1 MPKPFIT
8 NLHLRNY
15 RCFENM
21 EIDFHEK
28 LTVLVATN
36 GAGKTSILDALA
48 VALGPFVGAFD
59 EAYGKGFEANDIRQI
74 RIRATA
80 SNEMEYAV
88 GGCSLAAKGFIPAL
102 QIKPV
107 IVDES
112 GNTIEIPSS
121 WERSLAGPTK
131 AKTTRKDATDL
142 VNSGKRLQ
150 DAVRTPGTNVSLPVI
165 GYYGTGRLWR
175 LKKLTAGKLP
185 KTSRTIG
192 YTDCLDPGSSYSA
205 FAEWFRYWS
214 HSALEAKFTAL
225 KRNELPE
232 NTEFD
237 EFIASVNQAINTC
250 LAPSGWKNIEYSM
263 ARQELVAHHE
273 EYGDLPVSLL
283 SDGIRNMIGIV
294 ADIAF
299 RATKL
304 NPQLGA
310 EASSKTPGI
319 VLIDEIDMHLHP
331 AWQQVVLGQL
341 QAAFPKIQFVVTTHS
356 PQVLTSVDASCI
368 RKLRQVQHEQGQSE
382 IVVEHVT
389 QQTKGVASS
398 DLLAEIMGV
407 DPIPDLSE
415 AKDLS
420 AYHALI
426 QQNLHQGSEG
436 LRLRAALEQHF
447 SAEHHVIRDCERMIR
462 LQAFKQKLPLPEF
475 KGNREEDKPEG
486 AQ

>member
-8 NLHLRNY
+8 HLHLKNY
-15 RCFENM
+15 RCFE
-21 EIDFHEK
+21 EVQIDFHER
-28 LTVLVATN
+28 LTILVAAN

-48 VALGPFVGAFD
+48 IALGPFVGAFD
-59 EAYGKGFEANDIRQI
+59 EAYGKGFEADDIRQV
-74 RIRATA
+74 RVRETT

-88 GGCSLAAKGFIPAL
+88 GGCSLMAEGFIPGL
-102 QIKPV
+102 EIKPA
-107 IVDES
+107 IIDES
-112 GNTIEIPSS
+112 GNAKEIPSP

-142 VNSGKRLQ
+142 VDSGKRLQ
-150 DAVRTPGTNVSLPVI
+150 NAVRTPGTNVSLPVI
-165 GYYGTGRLWR
+165 SYYGTGRLWR

-214 HSALEAKFTAL
+214 QSALEAKFPAL

-232 NTEFD
+232 SSEFD
-237 EFIASVNQAINTC
+237 AFIASVNHAINAC

-263 ARQELVAHHE
+263 ARQELIAHHE
-273 EYGDLPVSLL
+273 EYGDLPVSML

-319 VLIDEIDMHLHP
+319 VLIDEVDMHLHP
-331 AWQQVVLGQL
+331 TWQQVVLGGL
-341 QAAFPKIQFVVTTHS
+341 SAAFPEIQFIVTTHS
-356 PQVLTSVDASCI
+356 PQVITSVPSESI
-368 RKLRQVQHEQGQSE
+368 RILYEGKVHHAPPGTEG
-382 IVVEHVT
+382 
-389 QQTKGVASS
+389 
-398 DLLAEIMGV
+398 AESARILKRVFLV
-407 DPIPDLSE
+407 DPRPQE
-415 AKDLS
+415 NQATKDLNEYLQLVYTDQWAS
-420 AYHALI
+420 ARAIELRTLLDTRYQGEEPALTEADLYI
-426 QQNLHQGSEG
+426 ENSAWEKSIEG
-436 LRLRAALEQHF
+436 
-447 SAEHHVIRDCERMIR
+447 
-462 LQAFKQKLPLPEF
+462 
-475 KGNREEDKPEG
+475 DKD
-486 AQ
+486 A